1 MKKNKNIIIL
11 LFVSVVGIVD
21 VTIAYFSS
29 TITFENEFQISEYGT
44 THIEKFVSLDNW
56 LPGDVTE
63 KTLEVRN
70 SGSVDEAIR
79 VKVEEKWINKNGE
92 ELPLEQDGNVVT
104 QINYINSSDWITLDI
119 ANEDYYYYYYNYKLA
134 PEETTSKLLDKVT
147 FNPLIN
153 AKSTCV
159 DTVEDGVTTR
169 VCNSDGTGYDG
180 ETYTLKLTVE
190 TVQYNKY
197 KEAWGTGN
205 TITLLDEKPEPP
217 KPAAEYL
224 TENATNP
231 STITSYNDASADKG
245 KMFYFTHTLNEG
257 AENEKTVNETR
268 YIGNEPKNYVKF
280 NCDEDGK
287 NCETWRILVVF
298 DVEREVDD
306 EENLGQKKTI
316 TEQRMKLVRES
327 SIKND
332 YWDTAEKNDWT
343 TSTLKTYLNT
353 DYYNSLQTTAKS
365 MIDEAKYYLG
375 AVSYNSGFGTTE
387 KIYGEER
394 GTTVC
399 GACNGDESKLIW
411 QWNVGL
417 MYPSDEYMVYG
428 NDVNIT
434 CYTNPKGC
442 AGTNAQ
448 TGWVYNG
455 NKLSTEL
462 SQNYQQ
468 MLLLKMEME
477 VLIFLTF

>member
-1 MKKNKNIIIL
+1 M
-11 LFVSVVGIVD
+11 
-21 VTIAYFSS
+21 
-29 TITFENEFQISEYGT
+29 EC
-44 THIEKFVSLDNW
+44 
-56 LPGDVTE
+56 
-63 KTLEVRN
+63 R
-70 SGSVDEAIR
+70 
-79 VKVEEKWINKNGE
+79 
-92 ELPLEQDGNVVT
+92 
-104 QINYINSSDWITLDI
+104 
-119 ANEDYYYYYYNYKLA
+119 
-134 PEETTSKLLDKVT
+134 
-147 FNPLIN
+147 
-153 AKSTCV
+153 C
-159 DTVEDGVTTR
+159 
-169 VCNSDGTGYDG
+169 CNSR
-180 ETYTLKLTVE
+180 K
-190 TVQYNKY
+190 
-197 KEAWGTGN
+197 
-205 TITLLDEKPEPP
+205 KPHPDTQF
-217 KPAAEYL
+217 L

-231 STITSYNDASADKG
+231 HTITSYNDVNADKG

-411 QWNVGL
+411 Q
-417 MYPSDEYMVYG
+417 
-428 NDVNIT
+428 
-434 CYTNPKGC
+434 
-442 AGTNAQ
+442 
-448 TGWVYNG
+448 
-455 NKLSTEL
+455 
-462 SQNYQQ
+462 
-468 MLLLKMEME
+468 
-477 VLIFLTF
+477 